1 MTLAQ
6 KEMFEEGEGNKT
18 GMILYGMGCL
28 VRRPSP
34 TSFSGAHGGRLF
46 NKPTTW
52 VTALKLTLFGD
63 EWIQLALN
71 VLFPHIIPILGRL
84 VTIETRAAF
93 ILDGQE
99 TTSSLTARAKV

>member
-1 MTLAQ
+1 
-6 KEMFEEGEGNKT
+6 
-18 GMILYGMGCL
+18 MILYGLGWL
-28 VRRPSP
+28 VQLPSP
-34 TSFSGAHGGRLF
+34 TSFSGAHSGRPF
-46 NKPTTW
+46 NKTTAW